1 MKTFILLIVFIP
13 FFISSAQTTLEDD
26 LQVLFQNAKKG
37 LYWGL
42 ENIPVKKNNIENDL
56 IADNKLFATVKL
68 SKEINGVKVKSTGYY
83 NSAEFTIIIYRSYE
97 SLERE
102 GYIPKGSSRQ

>member
-1 MKTFILLIVFIP
+1 MKLFILLIVFIP
-13 FFISSAQTTLEDD
+13 FFTSSPQNALEDD
-26 LQVLFQNAKKG
+26 LQILFQNAKKG

-56 IADNKLFATVKL
+56 IADNKLYASVKL
-68 SKEINGVKVKSTGYY
+68 SKEINGIKIKSTGFY
-83 NSAEFTIIIYRSYE
+83 NSAEFTIIVYRSYE
-97 SLERE
+97 SLEKE